1 MLAISHEVA
10 CFKRKIGL
18 LIYFFNLSSK
28 DYLKIDVVY
37 KYDVLTEFY

>member
-1 MLAISHEVA
+1 MLAISHEIA

-18 LIYFFNLSSK
+18 IYIFNLSAK